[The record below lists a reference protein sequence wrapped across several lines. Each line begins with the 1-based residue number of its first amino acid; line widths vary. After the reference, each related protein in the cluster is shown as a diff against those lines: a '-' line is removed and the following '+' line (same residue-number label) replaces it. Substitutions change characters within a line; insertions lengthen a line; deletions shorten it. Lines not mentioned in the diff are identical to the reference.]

1 MTGLS
6 RIALAAFLAVSVS
19 TFADAKKGGG
29 HGGRRRPWWRPRH
42 AWRRHT
48 VAGMA
53 GVTPFAVEAGIMAGA
68 MRCEVRV
75 TAAVI

>member
-1 MTGLS
+1 MV
-6 RIALAAFLAVSVS
+6 AATPCVAA
-19 TFADAKKGGG
+19 AD
-29 HGGRRRPWWRPRH
+29 
-42 AWRRHT
+42 T
-48 VAGMA
+48 VAVMA

>member
-1 MTGLS
+1 MV
-6 RIALAAFLAVSVS
+6 AATPCVA
-19 TFADAKKGGG
+19 ADMG
-29 HGGRRRPWWRPRH
+29 
-42 AWRRHT
+42 
-48 VAGMA
+48 AGTA

>member
-1 MTGLS
+1 MV
-6 RIALAAFLAVSVS
+6 AATPCVA
-19 TFADAKKGGG
+19 ADM
-29 HGGRRRPWWRPRH
+29 
-42 AWRRHT
+42 

-53 GVTPFAVEAGIMAGA
+53 VATPFAVEAGIMAAAMRCGVLVMVVA